1 MDELHNQPH
10 KENPHRFQKGQSGNP
25 AGRRKGVR
33 NKLTILLDSV
43 QPGDLET
50 IMGKL
55 IDKAKGG
62 YIPAMRLLINI
73 VLRSRHDGPVK
84 VDLPEL
90 TNAQDV
96 LAAMQK
102 VASEVGAGELTATQA
117 ADLAR
122 VFDLFLH
129 ALGHL
134 DLERRVRACE
144 ELGLVPPPAPSLP
157 KPDA

>member
-10 KENPHRFQKGQSGNP
+10 KENPSLFKQGQSGNP

-33 NKLTILLDSV
+33 NKLTVLLDSV

-50 IMGKL
+50 IMSKL
-55 IDKAKGG
+55 IEIAKRG
-62 YIPAMRLLINI
+62 YVPAMRLLINI

-90 TNAQDV
+90 KTAADV

-102 VASEVGAGELTATQA
+102 VASEVGAGELTATQG

-122 VFDLFLH
+122 IFDLLLQ

-134 DLERRVRACE
+134 DLDQRMRAFE
-144 ELGLVPPPAPSLP
+144 QMGLGQLQTAPLP
-157 KPDA
+157 KPGA

>member
-1 MDELHNQPH
+1 
-10 KENPHRFQKGQSGNP
+10 
-25 AGRRKGVR
+25 
-33 NKLTILLDSV
+33 V

-50 IMGKL
+50 IMSKL
-55 IDKAKGG
+55 IEIAERG
-62 YIPAMRLLINI
+62 YVPAMRLLINI

-90 TNAQDV
+90 KTAADV

-102 VASEVGAGELTATQA
+102 VASEVGAGELTATQG

-122 VFDLFLH
+122 VFDLFLQ

-134 DLERRVRACE
+134 DLEQRVRACE
-144 ELGLVPPPAPSLP
+144 QLGLVPPAAPSLP
-157 KPDA
+157 KLEA